1 MIFLML
7 AGVVVVTASPPKS
20 SLPAAVV
27 PVAEAPDAASAFA
40 AARLQGSP
48 VGVADQTAEAKKVL
62 ANPDGTLTAQLS
74 PQPVR
79 VRKADGWVPVDTTLA
94 SVPDGTVRPKA
105 AVADVAFSAGGA
117 KGPLVRFSRNGKS
130 IALRWPGSLPKPEL
144 EGNKA
149 RYREVLPGVDLEM
162 QAEAEGYNQR
172 FVVKTPDAGRN
183 PALSSIKLALE
194 TEGVQLTSEGTGRVQ
209 AVDDTGQ
216 KIFVA
221 PAATMWDARGRES
234 TSTPVEVAID
244 RSSMTLT
251 PNAAMLASPGTR
263 YPVVVDPDMRS
274 PGQSMWAKVF
284 RGYPNDSYVNGTG
297 DGDAW
302 AKVGKCTWS
311 ECGSIDLARTY
322 FQFDTAFLAGKEI
335 KTVNFNTAVVHGPN
349 CDPKEHQLFIARD
362 NIWWGT
368 TWNNAP
374 GGDHV
379 STVWVP
385 SNWNS
390 CSGNKP
396 VGFPVGLYINP
407 NGSST
412 YFLQAKSETDS
423 SAWRKYDV
431 PSTILQI
438 TYNTKPNPPYD
449 MKTDPPLP
457 APCRWCEGVP
467 YVGDPSIRLLS
478 RLSDPDANDQLR
490 PVWDIYGGAP
500 DQRAPAIY
508 QASGAYHSTDVDLTK
523 RNGQRVTWTVW
534 GHDSAD
540 GGDWRNGPGPFI
552 VDQTGIGNKPTVTA
566 PLYKA
571 DNAWHGGVGVPDV
584 FEFDASDAT
593 TKVTD
598 VDHYLYGWTDPPTT
612 PIDAIALG
620 GKAYAKLTPPGDGP
634 RDLFVQSVDRAGH
647 RSPTQTHHFYVRAG
661 NGPLAQWSLEGNTKD
676 TATLGFRDATLYG
689 GPVYVPGST
698 GSGLKLDGVDDY
710 VTAPISTSTY
720 PSFSFSGWVN
730 LAEKK
735 PGWSTLL
742 SQNASTTAMVKL
754 GHTGTATDRWA
765 LEFRPGNDPATAP
778 TTVSSLTAAQTNTWT
793 HLAGVYDSGAQQIRL
808 YVNGDL
814 QGSTAWKSPW
824 PATHEFAVGRAI
836 VNGVGKDYLA
846 GAVDEIRTYDRV
858 LTDAEVKSAVTRD
871 NVTAGY
877 WNLDDADGTTA
888 RNAASG
894 GEMAVLQPGARFAPQ
909 GAVNGAATFDGVKG
923 FAATSGPVVR
933 TDQSYAITAWVK
945 PDKVADMTAV
955 SQDGTTVSGFYLKQN
970 NGSWVFGVHPG
981 DAIGGTAT
989 EVRSG
994 ANTVQTVPWTHLAGV
1009 YNATAKTLTL
1019 MVNGKQV
1026 ASTPAPATP
1035 WHATGPFAI
1044 GRGKY
1049 GTPLGYW
1056 SGGIDEVRAYSR
1068 TLDLAEIQGI
1078 VAQNNV
1084 SAASWKLDGDAQDTS
1099 GAVNPSHG
1107 TARNGAQW
1115 IAGQTSY
1122 PDQADLAV
1130 NLDGIDDYVSAKAP
1144 IDSSMSFSVAAWV
1157 KMTNKTPGW
1166 GAVVSQSGQNVS
1178 AFNLG
1183 YTGASDDRW
1192 AFAMHGPDSTAP
1204 TAVVRARSAQPVQ
1217 TGVWTHLAAN
1227 YDSNSGEMQLYVNG
1241 TLSGTATFTTRWNA
1255 TAEFDIG
1262 RGRWAGNWLDAFGG
1276 AVDDVKVYSRTL
1288 FTDEIRTMSG
1298 QDLTLVHNWQLD
1310 ESSGTKVAD
1319 STGSRTGTLE
1329 PGTQFAPGRVGNAVQ
1344 FDGKTGAVGTTGVD
1358 LRTDES
1364 FSASAWVYMDRKS
1377 DIVSKL
1383 TALSIDGERTSK
1395 FRLGHVADEMNATCF
1410 GGEFENPNAC
1420 GKWVFEM
1427 AETDTDN
1434 AVARAAVPTFPAEIN
1449 SWVHLAGTYDRQSRK
1464 IWLYVNGQRVG
1475 DGTLNGRWQA
1485 SGAAQIGRGLT
1496 ADKPSQFWT
1505 GKVDDARLYTSALD
1519 RDRMAG
1525 LYKSYPAADGGP
1537 ATLPA
1542 ADAAYWRFDEKA
1554 GQTAQDVSG
1563 QGKNA
1568 TLKGGAGWTDG
1579 MIGPAVW
1586 LDGTT
1591 GYAETTGEVIDT
1603 TKSFSVSA
1611 WAHLTKTDNGYYS
1624 VFGQDGNRVSAFL
1637 VQYDG
1642 GTKKWRAVVPS
1653 ADQNDPPAA
1662 SLLSAQPAVLN
1673 AWTQLAVVYDAQFRQ
1688 LKLYVNGVQSAI
1700 QVGVTSIP
1708 SAGPF
1713 TIGRARWNGN
1723 NNNFFSRGIDDV
1735 RVFSKALSDGEVRK
1749 VHDELPRGDGGAWR
1763 FDNGT
1768 GKDYSWRG
1776 NAVVPTGGASF
1787 APGVSG
1793 TAIKLNGT
1801 DGQATAPER
1810 GLAME
1815 DSFTVSAW
1823 ANLSRTDQVATVLSQ
1838 DGARMS
1844 GFTIQYRPEA
1854 GRWTFGTTAQD
1865 VDASPVSY
1873 VSSFDPAVVNRWTHL
1888 TGVYDQAARQL
1899 RLYVDGQFAG
1909 KKDGVVLWQANGSFA
1924 IGRGKTNGKSAEFF
1938 PGMID
1943 EVYAHYGMANE
1954 AAIRTYGTFPAPD
1967 GGQLGSY
1974 VDGAGRKRTAST
1986 SVTPAAGYR
1995 FDGSLGMLIDGAQ
2008 PNTRVLYSCQS
2019 GTDFF
2024 TSTDAA
2030 CEGKTKIGEIGSVY
2044 TQQPTNIPTIPVYR
2058 CTSSTGHFDSRQADC
2073 GGATQESLLG
2083 YTLAYAPLVRYYNN
2097 AAYDHL
2103 STTQAARPGYYAE
2116 FRHGY
2121 LPLLPQTG
2129 TQPLTACVNDADQ
2142 FVSLDTNCE
2151 GKTVIG
2157 SLGQLWT
2164 QRPDGPDVQVLYRCG
2179 SSSVE
2184 SMTNTSDNCGAMGN
2198 DRSLG
2203 YVITTLPQVQP
2214 VFAAPSSGVTAGRE
2228 PTSSTGTGGG

>member
-1 MIFLML
+1 ML
-7 AGVVVVTASPPKS
+7 VGVVVVTASSPKS
-20 SLPAAVV
+20 SLPTPVV

-48 VGVADQTAEAKKVL
+48 VGIADQTAEAKKVL

-79 VRKADGWVPVDTTLA
+79 VRKGDGWVPIDTALT
-94 SVPDGTVRPKA
+94 SVPGGAIRAKA
-105 AVADVAFSAGGA
+105 AVADVAFSSGSE
-117 KGPLVRFSRNGKS
+117 GPLVQFSREGKRL
-130 IALRWPGSLPKPEL
+130 ALRWPGALPKPEL
-144 EGNKA
+144 EGSTA

-162 QAEAEGYNQR
+162 QAEAEGYSQR
-172 FVVKTPDAGRN
+172 FVVKTPEAGRN
-183 PALSSIKLALE
+183 PALASIKLALE
-194 TEGVQLTSEGTGRVQ
+194 TEGVELSSDDAGRVR
-209 AVDDTGQ
+209 AVDGDGRAV
-216 KIFVA
+216 FVA

-234 TSTPVEVAID
+234 TSTPVGVKVD

-251 PNAAMLASPGTR
+251 PNAAMLADPGTR
-263 YPVVVDPDMRS
+263 YPVVVDPDMRT

-284 RGYPNDSYVNGTG
+284 RGYPNGSYVNGTG

-322 FQFDTAFLAGKEI
+322 FQFDTSFLVGKEVSSV
-335 KTVNFNTAVVHGPN
+335 KFNTVMVHRPSCSFKN
-349 CDPKEHQLFIARD
+349 QKLFVAQSNISSNLTWNSQPGGRD
-362 NIWWGT
+362 IGT
-368 TWNNAP
+368 TLVPADDKSP
-374 GGDHV
+374 CEGYKAITFGVGGYYN
-379 STVWVP
+379 P
-385 SNWNS
+385 S
-390 CSGNKP
+390 GP
-396 VGFPVGLYINP
+396 T
-407 NGSST
+407 T
-412 YFLQAKSETDS
+412 YYLQAESESDS
-423 SAWRKYDV
+423 DAWRRYSV
-431 PSTILQI
+431 PDTKLEIR
-438 TYNTKPNPPYD
+438 YNTKPNPPYD

-457 APCRWCEGVP
+457 VPCRWCDGVP
-467 YVGDPSIRLLS
+467 YVGGKSIRLLS

-490 PVWDIYGGAP
+490 PVWNIYGGAP
-500 DQRAPAIY
+500 DQRAPVIY
-508 QASGAYHSTDVDLTK
+508 QASGAYHSTDVDLTT

-540 GGDWRNGPGPFI
+540 GGAFRNGPGPFI
-552 VDQTGIGNKPTVTA
+552 VDRTGIGIKPTVTA

-584 FEFDASDAT
+584 FEFNASDAT
-593 TKVTD
+593 TTVPD

-612 PIDAIALG
+612 KVDAVALG
-620 GKAYAKLTPPGDGP
+620 GKAYVKLTPPGDGP
-634 RDLFVQSVDRAGH
+634 RDLFVQSVDRAGNP
-647 RSPTQTHHFYVRAG
+647 SPTQVHHFYVRAG

-676 TATLGFRDATLYG
+676 TATLGFRDATLHG

-710 VTAPISTSTY
+710 VTAPISASTY

-730 LAEKK
+730 LGEKK

-765 LEFRPGNDPATAP
+765 LEFRPGNDPASTPA
-778 TTVSSLTAAQTNTWT
+778 TVSSISAAQTNTWT

-814 QGSTAWKSPW
+814 QGSAPWTNPW

-836 VNGVGKDYLA
+836 VNSAGSDYLA

-888 RNAASG
+888 RNAAAG
-894 GEMAVLQPGARFAPQ
+894 GEMAVLQPGARFVPQ

-933 TDQSYAITAWVK
+933 TDQNFAVTAWVR
-945 PDKVADMTAV
+945 PDKLGDMAAV
-955 SQDGTTVSGFYLKQN
+955 SQDGTAVSGFYLKQN
-970 NGSWVFGVHPG
+970 NGSWVFGMNPG
-981 DAIGGTAT
+981 DATGGTAA
-989 EVRSG
+989 EARSG
-994 ANTVQTVPWTHLAGV
+994 ANTVQTEPWTHLAGV

-1026 ASTPAPATP
+1026 ASVPAPASP
-1035 WHATGPFAI
+1035 WHAAGPFAI

-1084 SAASWKLDGDAQDTS
+1084 TAATWKLDGDAQDTS
-1099 GAVNPSHG
+1099 GLAKHG
-1107 TARNGAQW
+1107 AAKNGAQW
-1115 IAGQTSY
+1115 VAGQTSY
-1122 PDQADLAV
+1122 PDATDLAV
-1130 NLDGIDDYVSAKAP
+1130 NLDGVDDYVSAPAP
-1144 IDSSMSFSVAAWV
+1144 VDSSMSFSVAAWV
-1157 KMTNKTPGW
+1157 KMTTKTPGW

-1183 YTGASDDRW
+1183 YTGAADDRW

-1204 TAVVRARSAQPVQ
+1204 AQVVRARSAQPVQ
-1217 TGVWTHLAAN
+1217 TGVWTHLVAN
-1227 YDSNSGEMQLYVNG
+1227 YDSNTGEMQLYVNG
-1241 TLSGTATFTTRWNA
+1241 TLSGTANFTARWNA
-1255 TAEFDIG
+1255 TTEFDIG
-1262 RGRWAGNWLDAFGG
+1262 RGRWNGTWLDAFGG

-1319 STGSRTGTLE
+1319 STGARTGTLE
-1329 PGTQFAPGRVGNAVQ
+1329 PGAQFAPGRVGNSVQ

-1358 LRTDES
+1358 LRTDDS

-1410 GGEFENPNAC
+1410 DGVFDNPNAC

-1427 AETDTDN
+1427 AETDTDTP
-1434 AVARAAVPTFPAEIN
+1434 VASAAVSTLPAEIN
-1449 SWVHLAGTYDRQSRK
+1449 TWVHLAGAYDRQTK
-1464 IWLYVNGQRVG
+1464 KTWLYVNGKRVG
-1475 DGTLNGRWQA
+1475 DGTLNASWHA
-1485 SGAAQIGRGLT
+1485 SGAAQVGRGLT
-1496 ADKPSQFWT
+1496 GGKPSQFWT
-1505 GKVDDARLYTSALD
+1505 GRVDDVRLYTTALD
-1519 RDRMAG
+1519 KEWVNG
-1525 LYKSYPAADGGP
+1525 LYKSYPATDGGT
-1537 ATLPA
+1537 ATLPV
-1542 ADAAYWRFDEKA
+1542 ADAGQWRFDENA
-1554 GQTAQDVSG
+1554 GQVAMDASG
-1563 QGKNA
+1563 RGSTVALKN
-1568 TLKGGAGWTDG
+1568 GAGWGGG
-1579 MIGPAVW
+1579 MNTPGLR

-1591 GYAETTGEVIDT
+1591 GYAQTAGPVLDT
-1603 TKSFSVSA
+1603 AKSFSAAA
-1611 WAHLTKTDNGYYS
+1611 WVQLTKSDGGYYS
-1624 VFGQDGNRVSAFL
+1624 VFGQDGARVSAFQ

-1642 GTKKWRAVVPS
+1642 GAKKWRVVVPS
-1653 ADQNDPPAA
+1653 EDKDNPPIVALWA
-1662 SLLSAQPAVLN
+1662 GQAPQAYQ
-1673 AWTQLAVVYDAQFRQ
+1673 WTHLAVVYDAQFRQ
-1688 LKLYVNGVQSAI
+1688 LKLYVDGVQSAV
-1700 QVGVTSIP
+1700 QVGVTVIP
-1708 SAGPF
+1708 SAGAF
-1713 TIGRARWNGN
+1713 SIGRAWWNGGN
-1723 NNNFFSRGIDDV
+1723 AGFFPQGIDDT
-1735 RVFSKALSDGEVRK
+1735 RVFSRALTDAEVRK
-1749 VHDELPRGDGGAWR
+1749 VHDDIPRGDGGAWR

-1776 NAVVPTGGASF
+1776 NAVVLTGGASF

-1793 TAIKLNGT
+1793 TALKLNGA

-1810 GLAME
+1810 GLAMQ

-1823 ANLSRTDQVATVLSQ
+1823 ANLARTDQVATVLSQ

-1844 GFTIQYRPEA
+1844 GFTLQYRPEA
-1854 GRWTFGTTAQD
+1854 GRWTFGATAQD

-1888 TGVYDQAARQL
+1888 TGIYDQAAHQL

-1909 KKDGVVLWQANGSFA
+1909 KKDGVVLWHANGAFA
-1924 IGRGKTNGKSAEFF
+1924 IGRGKTNGKAAEFF

-1943 EVYAHYGMANE
+1943 EVYAHYGMASD
-1954 AAIRTYGTFPAPD
+1954 AAIKTYGSFPAPD
-1967 GGQLGSY
+1967 AGQFGRFRDATGERRSANTGEAPPAGSHFE
-1974 VDGAGRKRTAST
+1974 K
-1986 SVTPAAGYR
+1986 
-1995 FDGSLGMLIDGAQ
+1995 SLGMLVPATHS
-2008 PNTRVLYSCQS
+2008 NTRVLYSCRN
-2019 GTDFF
+2019 GEEFF
-2024 TSTDAA
+2024 TSMDSA
-2030 CEGKTKIGEIGSVY
+2030 CDGHVKLGDIGSVY
-2044 TQQPTNIPTIPVYR
+2044 TAQPSNLPTMAIYR
-2058 CTSSTGHFDSRQADC
+2058 CALAEEHFDSSDENC
-2073 GGATQESLLG
+2073 EGATRLGVLG
-2083 YTLAYAPLVRYYNN
+2083 YTLAYAPFVRYYNEN
-2097 AAYDHL
+2097 AYDHL
-2103 STTQAARPGYYAE
+2103 STTHGARPGYHQE

-2121 LPLLPQTG
+2121 VPLIPQQG
-2129 TQPLTACVNDADQ
+2129 TQPFTACVNDTDQ
-2142 FVSLDTNCE
+2142 FVSLDTACE
-2151 GKTVIG
+2151 GKTVLETIG
-2157 SLGQLWT
+2157 HLWT
-2164 QRPDGPDVQVLYRCG
+2164 QKPDDPTAKPLYRCG
-2179 SSSVE
+2179 SSGTE
-2184 SMTNTSDNCGAMGN
+2184 SMTSDDDNCEGLPK
-2198 DRSLG
+2198 DRFLG
-2203 YVITTLPQVQP
+2203 YVITKLPQVEP
-2214 VFAAPSSGVTAGRE
+2214 AFAASGSGTTGGRE
-2228 PTSSTGTGGG
+2228 PAPPAGTGGG

>member
-1 MIFLML
+1 MVFLML
-7 AGVVVVTASPPKS
+7 AGVVVVTASSPKS
-20 SLPAAVV
+20 SLPTPVV

-40 AARLQGSP
+40 AARLQGTP

-79 VRKADGWVPVDTTLA
+79 VRKRDGWVPVDTALA
-94 SVPDGTVRPKA
+94 SVSDGTVRPKA

-117 KGPLVRFSRNGKS
+117 EGPLVRFSRDGKRL
-130 IALRWPGSLPKPEL
+130 ALRWPGVLPKPEL
-144 EGNKA
+144 DGSTA

-172 FVVKTPDAGRN
+172 FVVKTPEAGRN
-183 PALSSIKLALE
+183 PALASIKLALE
-194 TEGVQLTSEGTGRVQ
+194 TEGVQLMSDGTGRVQ
-209 AVDDTGQ
+209 AVDGAGQ
-216 KIFVA
+216 KVFVA
-221 PAATMWDARGRES
+221 PAAIMWDARGRES
-234 TSTPVEVAID
+234 TSTPVDVAVD
-244 RSSMTLT
+244 SSTMTLK
-251 PNAAMLASPGTR
+251 PNAAMLTAPSTR

-284 RGYPNDSYVNGTG
+284 RGHPDMPYVNGTG

-302 AKVGKCTWS
+302 AKVGKCTWAQ
-311 ECGSIDLARTY
+311 CRDIDLARTF
-322 FQFDTAFLAGKEI
+322 FQFDTGFLAGKLI
-335 KTVNFNTAVVHGPN
+335 KTVNFNTAVVHGPDCGAN
-349 CDPKEHQLFIARD
+349 EHKLFIADRNLD
-362 NIWWGT
+362 WGV
-368 TWNNAP
+368 TWNNQP
-374 GGDHV
+374 GGQEV
-379 STVWVP
+379 STSWVP
-385 SNWNS
+385 GSWDS
-390 CSGNKP
+390 CPGNQP
-396 VGFPVGLYINP
+396 AGFGVGLYVNP
-407 NGSST
+407 NGPST
-412 YFLQAKSETDS
+412 YFLQAKSESDS
-423 SAWRKYDV
+423 DAWRRYDV

-438 TYNTKPNPPYD
+438 TYNTRPNPPYD
-449 MKTDPPLP
+449 MKTDPPLR
-457 APCRWCEGVP
+457 APCRWCDGVP

-478 RLSDPDANDQLR
+478 RLSDPDGNDQLR

-500 DQRAPAIY
+500 DQRAPATY

-523 RNGQRVTWTVW
+523 RNGQRVSWTMW

-552 VDQTGIGNKPTVTA
+552 VDRTGIGNEPTVTA
-566 PLYKA
+566 SLYKA

-593 TKVTD
+593 TTVTD
-598 VDHYLYGWTDPPTT
+598 VDHYLYGWADPPTT
-612 PIDAIALG
+612 KVDAVALG
-620 GKAYAKLTPPGDGP
+620 GKAYVKLTPPGDGP
-634 RDLFVQSVDRAGH
+634 RDLYVRSVDRAGNP
-647 RSPTQTHHFYVRAG
+647 SPVQTHHFYVRAG
-661 NGPLAQWSLEGNTKD
+661 NGPLGQWSLEGNTKD
-676 TATLGFRDATLYG
+676 TATLGFRDATLHG
-689 GPVYVPGST
+689 GTVYVPGST
-698 GSGLKLDGVDDY
+698 GSGIKLDGVDDY
-710 VTAPISTSTY
+710 MTAPISAGTY

-765 LEFRPGNDPATAP
+765 LEFRPGNDPGTAP
-778 TTVSSLTAAQTNTWT
+778 TTVSSLSQAQANTWT

-814 QGSTAWKSPW
+814 QGSTTWTAPW

-836 VNGVGKDYLA
+836 VNSAGSDYLA

-888 RNAASG
+888 RNAAAG

-923 FAATSGPVVR
+923 YAATSGPVVR

-945 PDKVADMTAV
+945 PDKLGDMTAV
-955 SQDGTTVSGFYLKQN
+955 SQDGTAVSGFYLKQI
-970 NGSWVFGVHPG
+970 NGSWVFGMNPG
-981 DAIGGTAT
+981 DATGGTAA
-989 EVRSG
+989 EAKSA

-1019 MVNGKQV
+1019 VVNGKQV
-1026 ASTPAPATP
+1026 ASVSAPAAP
-1035 WHATGPFAI
+1035 WHSAGPFAI

-1056 SGGIDEVRAYSR
+1056 AGGIDEVRAYSR

-1084 SAASWKLDGDAQDTS
+1084 TAATWKLDGDAQDTS
-1099 GAVNPSHG
+1099 GMAKHAS
-1107 TARNGAQW
+1107 AKNGAQW

-1122 PDQADLAV
+1122 PDQTDLAV
-1130 NLDGIDDYVSAKAP
+1130 KLDGVDDHVSAP
-1144 IDSSMSFSVAAWV
+1144 SPVDSSMSFSVAAWV
-1157 KMTNKTPGW
+1157 KMTTKTPGW
-1166 GAVVSQSGQNVS
+1166 GAVLSQSGQNVS
-1178 AFNLG
+1178 AFNIG
-1183 YTGASDDRW
+1183 YTGTADDRW

-1217 TGVWTHLAAN
+1217 TGVWTHLVAN
-1227 YDSNSGEMQLYVNG
+1227 YDSNTGEMQLYVNG
-1241 TLSGTATFTTRWNA
+1241 TLSGTATFTARWNA
-1255 TAEFDIG
+1255 TTEFDIG
-1262 RGRWAGNWLDAFGG
+1262 RGKWAGNWLDHFGG

-1310 ESSGTKVAD
+1310 ESGGIKVSD
-1319 STGSRTGTLE
+1319 STGARTGTLE

-1344 FDGKTGAVGTTGVD
+1344 FDGKTGAIGTTGVD

-1364 FSASAWVYMDRKS
+1364 FSVSAWVYMDRRS

-1383 TALSIDGERTSK
+1383 TALSVDGERTSK

-1427 AETDTDN
+1427 AETDTDTT
-1434 AVARAAVPTFPAEIN
+1434 VARAAVPAFPAEMN
-1449 SWVHLAGTYDRQSRK
+1449 SWVHLAGTYDRQTK
-1464 IWLYVNGQRVG
+1464 KTWLYVNGKRVG
-1475 DGTLNGRWQA
+1475 DATLNGRWQA
-1485 SGAAQIGRGLT
+1485 SGGAQIGRGLT

-1505 GKVDDARLYTSALD
+1505 GRVDDVRVYTTALD
-1519 RDRMAG
+1519 KDRVSG
-1525 LYKSYPAADGGP
+1525 LYKSYPAGDGGT
-1537 ATLPA
+1537 ATLPV
-1542 ADAAYWRFDEKA
+1542 ADAGHWRFDENA
-1554 GQTAQDVSG
+1554 GQVALDASG
-1563 QGKNA
+1563 RGLTVA
-1568 TLKGGAGWTDG
+1568 LKDSAGWGGG
-1579 MIGPAVW
+1579 MNTPGLR
-1586 LDGTT
+1586 LDGAT
-1591 GYAETTGEVIDT
+1591 GYAQTSGPVLDT
-1603 TKSFSVSA
+1603 AKSFSTAA
-1611 WAHLTKTDNGYYS
+1611 WVQLTKTDGGYYS

-1642 GTKKWRAVVPS
+1642 GAKKWRVVVPS
-1653 ADQNDPPAA
+1653 EDKDNPPAVALWA
-1662 SLLSAQPAVLN
+1662 SQAPQAHQWVH
-1673 AWTQLAVVYDAQFRQ
+1673 LAVVYDAQFRQ
-1688 LKLYVNGVQSAI
+1688 LRLYVDGVQSAA
-1700 QVGVTSIP
+1700 QVGVTTIP
-1708 SAGPF
+1708 SAGAF
-1713 TIGRARWNGN
+1713 SIGRARWNGGN
-1723 NNNFFSRGIDDV
+1723 AGFFPQGIDDM
-1735 RVFSKALSDGEVRK
+1735 RAFSRALTDAEVRK
-1749 VHDELPRGDGGAWR
+1749 VHDDIPRGDGGAWR

-1776 NAVVPTGGASF
+1776 NTVVPAGGASF
-1787 APGVSG
+1787 VPGVSG
-1793 TAIKLNGT
+1793 TALKLNGT

-1810 GLAME
+1810 GLAMQ

-1823 ANLSRTDQVATVLSQ
+1823 ANLARTDQVATVMSQ

-1844 GFTIQYRPEA
+1844 GFALQYRPEA
-1854 GRWTFGTTAQD
+1854 GRWTFGATAQD
-1865 VDASPVSY
+1865 VDVSPVSY

-1888 TGVYDQAARQL
+1888 TGIYDQAAHQL

-1909 KKDGVVLWQANGSFA
+1909 KKDGVVLWQANGSFV
-1924 IGRGKTNGKSAEFF
+1924 IGRGKTNGKAAEFF

-1943 EVYAHYGMANE
+1943 EVYAHYGMASE
-1954 AAIRTYGTFPAPD
+1954 AAIRTYGSFPAPD

-1974 VDGAGRKRTAST
+1974 VDAAGRKRTAST
-1986 SVTPAAGYR
+1986 NAAPAAGYR
-1995 FDGSLGMLIDGAQ
+1995 FEESLGMLIDSAQ
-2008 PNTRVLYSCQS
+2008 PHTRVLYSCQS

-2030 CEGKTKIGEIGSVY
+2030 CEGKTKISEIGSVY

-2058 CTSSTGHFDSRQADC
+2058 CTSAAGHFDSRQADC
-2073 GGATQESLLG
+2073 GGATQEALLG

-2151 GKTVIG
+2151 GKNVIG
-2157 SLGQLWT
+2157 PLGQLWT
-2164 QRPDGPDVQVLYRCG
+2164 QPPDGPDVQMLYRCG

-2198 DRSLG
+2198 DRLLG
-2203 YVITTLPQVQP
+2203 YVITKLPQVEP
-2214 VFAAPSSGVTAGRE
+2214 VFAAASSGSTVGRE
-2228 PTSSTGTGGG
+2228 PAPPTGTGGG

>member
-1 MIFLML
+1 ML
-7 AGVVVVTASPPKS
+7 AGVVVVTASSPKS
-20 SLPAAVV
+20 SLPAPVV

-40 AARLQGSP
+40 AARLQGTP
-48 VGVADQTAEAKKVL
+48 VGVANQTAEAKKVL

-79 VRKADGWVPVDTTLA
+79 VRKGDGWVPIDTALT
-94 SVPDGTVRPKA
+94 SVPDGTIKPKA
-105 AVADVAFSAGGA
+105 AVADVAFSAGGE
-117 KGPLVRFSRNGKS
+117 GPLVRFSREGKRL
-130 IALRWPGSLPKPEL
+130 ALRWPGSLPKPEL

-172 FVVKTPDAGRN
+172 FVVKTPEAGRN
-183 PALSSIKLALE
+183 PALASIKLVVE
-194 TEGVQLTSEGTGRVQ
+194 TEGVQLTSDGSGRVQ
-209 AVDDTGQ
+209 AVDGDGQ
-216 KIFVA
+216 KVFVA

-234 TSTPVEVAID
+234 TSAPVEVKVD
-244 RSSMTLT
+244 RSAMTLT
-251 PNAAMLASPGTR
+251 PNAAMLADPSTR

-284 RGYPNDSYVNGTG
+284 RGHPDRPYVNGTG

-302 AKVGKCTWS
+302 AKVGKCTWAQ
-311 ECGSIDLARTY
+311 CQAIDLARTF

-335 KTVNFNTAVVHGPN
+335 KTVNFNTAVVHGPDCGAN
-349 CDPKEHQLFIARD
+349 EHKLFIADRNLD
-362 NIWWGT
+362 WGV
-368 TWNNAP
+368 TWNNQP
-374 GGDHV
+374 NGQEI
-379 STVWVP
+379 STSWVP
-385 SNWNS
+385 GSWDS
-390 CSGNKP
+390 CPGNQP
-396 VGFPVGLYINP
+396 VGFGVGLYINP
-407 NGSST
+407 SGSTT

-423 SAWRKYDV
+423 DAWRKYDV

-449 MKTDPPLP
+449 MRTDPPLP
-457 APCRWCEGVP
+457 APCRWCDGVP

-490 PVWDIYGGAP
+490 PVWNIYGGAP

-523 RNGQRVTWTVW
+523 RDGQRVSWTVW

-552 VDQTGIGNKPTVTA
+552 VDRQKIGNKPTVTA

-593 TKVTD
+593 TTVTD

-612 PIDAIALG
+612 KVDAVALG
-620 GKAYAKLTPPGDGP
+620 GKAYVKLTPPGDGP
-634 RDLFVQSVDRAGH
+634 RDLFVQSVDRAGNP
-647 RSPTQTHHFYVRAG
+647 SPTRVHHFYVRAG

-676 TATLGFRDATLYG
+676 TATLGFRDATLNG

-710 VTAPISTSTY
+710 VTAPVSASTY

-754 GHTGTATDRWA
+754 GHTGIATDRWA
-765 LEFRPGNDPATAP
+765 LEFRPGNDPATAL
-778 TTVSSLTAAQTNTWT
+778 TTVSSLTTAQTNTWT

-814 QGSTAWKSPW
+814 QGSAAWKSPW

-836 VNGVGKDYLA
+836 VNSVGKDYLA
-846 GAVDEIRTYDRV
+846 GSVDEIRTYDRV

-933 TDQSYAITAWVK
+933 TDQSYAITAWVR
-945 PDKVADMTAV
+945 PDKLGDMTAV
-955 SQDGTTVSGFYLKQN
+955 SQDGTAVSGFYLKQN
-970 NGSWVFGVHPG
+970 NGSWVFGVNPG
-981 DAIGGTAT
+981 DATGGTAV
-989 EVRSG
+989 EVRSV

-1019 MVNGKQV
+1019 AVNGKQV
-1026 ASTPAPATP
+1026 ASVPAPASP
-1035 WHATGPFAI
+1035 WHAAGSFAI
-1044 GRGKY
+1044 GRGKH

-1068 TLDLAEIQGI
+1068 ALDVAEIQGI

-1084 SAASWKLDGDAQDTS
+1084 TAATWKLDGDAQDTS
-1099 GAVNPSHG
+1099 GMTKHG
-1107 TARNGAQW
+1107 TAKNGAQW
-1115 IAGQTSY
+1115 VAGQTSY
-1122 PDQADLAV
+1122 SDQTDLAV
-1130 NLDGIDDYVSAKAP
+1130 NLDGIDDHVSAPAP

-1178 AFNLG
+1178 AFNIG
-1183 YTGASDDRW
+1183 YTGAADDRW

-1204 TAVVRARSAQPVQ
+1204 NSVVRARSAQPVQ
-1217 TGVWTHLAAN
+1217 TGVWTHLAAS

-1241 TLSGTATFTTRWNA
+1241 TLSGTATFTARWNA
-1255 TAEFDIG
+1255 TTEFDIG
-1262 RGRWAGNWLDAFGG
+1262 RGKWAATWLDAFGG

-1319 STGSRTGTLE
+1319 STGARTGTLE

-1364 FSASAWVYMDRKS
+1364 FSVSAWVYMDRKS

-1383 TALSIDGERTSK
+1383 TALSIDGDRTSK

-1410 GGEFENPNAC
+1410 DGVFENPNAC

-1427 AETDTDN
+1427 AESDSDAAPVTN
-1434 AVARAAVPTFPAEIN
+1434 AAVSTLPAEIN
-1449 SWVHLAGTYDRQSRK
+1449 TWVHLAGAYDRQTK
-1464 IWLYVNGQRVG
+1464 KTWLYVNGKRVG
-1475 DGTLNGRWQA
+1475 DGTLNARWQA
-1485 SGAAQIGRGLT
+1485 SGATQVGRGLT

-1505 GKVDDARLYTSALD
+1505 GRVDDVRLYTTALD
-1519 RDRMAG
+1519 RDRVSS
-1525 LYKSYPAADGGP
+1525 LYKSYPAVDGGT
-1537 ATLPA
+1537 ATLPV
-1542 ADAAYWRFDEKA
+1542 ADAGHWRFDENA
-1554 GQTAQDVSG
+1554 GQMAMDASG
-1563 QGKNA
+1563 RGSTVALKN
-1568 TLKGGAGWTDG
+1568 GAGWGGGKNTPG
-1579 MIGPAVW
+1579 LR
-1586 LDGTT
+1586 LDGAT
-1591 GYAETTGEVIDT
+1591 GYAQTAGPVLDT
-1603 TKSFSVSA
+1603 AKSFSAAA
-1611 WAHLTKTDNGYYS
+1611 WVQLTKTDGGYYS
-1624 VFGQDGNRVSAFL
+1624 VFGQDGARVSAFQ

-1642 GTKKWRAVVPS
+1642 GAKKWRVVVPS
-1653 ADQNDPPAA
+1653 EDKDNPPIVALWA
-1662 SLLSAQPAVLN
+1662 GQAPQAYQ
-1673 AWTQLAVVYDAQFRQ
+1673 WTHLAVVYDAQFRQ
-1688 LKLYVNGVQSAI
+1688 LKLYVDGVQSAV
-1700 QVGVTSIP
+1700 QVGVTTIP
-1708 SAGPF
+1708 SAGVF
-1713 TIGRARWNGN
+1713 SIGRAWWNGGN
-1723 NNNFFSRGIDDV
+1723 AGFFPQGIDDT
-1735 RVFSKALSDGEVRK
+1735 RVFSRALTDAEVRK
-1749 VHDELPRGDGGAWR
+1749 VHDDTPRGDGGAWR

-1793 TAIKLNGT
+1793 TALKLNGT

-1810 GLAME
+1810 GLAMQ

-1823 ANLSRTDQVATVLSQ
+1823 ANLARTDQIATVLSQ
-1838 DGARMS
+1838 DGVRMS
-1844 GFTIQYRPEA
+1844 GFTLQYRPEA
-1854 GRWTFGTTAQD
+1854 GRWTFGATAQD

-1888 TGVYDQAARQL
+1888 TGIYDQAAHQL

-1909 KKDGVVLWQANGSFA
+1909 KKDGVVLWQANGAFA
-1924 IGRGKTNGKSAEFF
+1924 LGRGKTNGKPVDFF

-1943 EVYAHYGMANE
+1943 EVYAHYGMASD
-1954 AAIRTYGTFPAPD
+1954 ATIKTYGSFPAPD

-1974 VDGAGRKRTAST
+1974 VDGTGRKRTAST
-1986 SVTPAAGYR
+1986 SATPAAGYR
-1995 FDGSLGMLIDGAQ
+1995 FEESLGMLVDGAQ

-2019 GTDFF
+2019 GADFF

-2030 CEGKTKIGEIGSVY
+2030 CEGKTKLGEIGSVY

-2058 CTSSTGHFDSRQADC
+2058 CTSSSGHFDSRQAGC

-2121 LPLLPQTG
+2121 LSLLPATG

-2142 FVSLDTNCE
+2142 FVSLDSNCE
-2151 GKTVIG
+2151 GKNAIG
-2157 SLGQLWT
+2157 PLGQLWT
-2164 QRPDGPDVQVLYRCG
+2164 QRPDGPDVQMLYRCG
-2179 SSSVE
+2179 SANIE

-2198 DRSLG
+2198 DRLLG
-2203 YVITTLPQVQP
+2203 YVVTKLPQAEP
-2214 VFAAPSSGVTAGRE
+2214 VFAASSSGTTAGRE
-2228 PTSSTGTGGG
+2228 PTPPAGAGGG